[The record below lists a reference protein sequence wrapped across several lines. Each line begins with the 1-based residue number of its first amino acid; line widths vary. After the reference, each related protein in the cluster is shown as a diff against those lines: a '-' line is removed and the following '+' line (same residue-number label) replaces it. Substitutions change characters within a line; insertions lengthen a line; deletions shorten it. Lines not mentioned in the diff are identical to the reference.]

1 MRYTFLLS
9 LFITVFAMSCTNGK
23 QTNTSEANSEKED
36 LIKKKTEALIQ
47 NGFVK
52 GVVTDQ
58 TKLDGCGFMI
68 QLEDENKTIL
78 WVPKLD
84 ESYKVDG
91 KEVWVKYRPSKMPS
105 TCMKGIPAIIEEIKQ
120 L

>member
-1 MRYTFLLS
+1 
-9 LFITVFAMSCTNGK
+9 
-23 QTNTSEANSEKED
+23 
-36 LIKKKTEALIQ
+36 
-47 NGFVK
+47 
-52 GVVTDQ
+52 
-58 TKLDGCGFMI
+58 MI

-105 TCMKGIPAIIEEIKQ
+105 TCMKGIPAVIEEIKQ